1 LLAEILNFQG
11 ANPIS
16 GMGSLSQIIIFRM
29 NDYEVKEEILE
40 KNDLHEH
47 NVYAGNSKCVY
58 SNSFCIQYQTGKKEC
73 KKYDGTD
80 CCF

>member
-1 LLAEILNFQG
+1 MLAEILNFQG

-40 KNDLHEH
+40 KINAE
-47 NVYAGNSKCVY
+47 NVF
-58 SNSFCIQYQTGKKEC
+58 SFDYEPKEGDYLSI
-73 KKYDGTD
+73 KNNLRKRRRHTN
-80 CCF
+80 